1 MGTPRTVKVSGWAM
15 ARVFWRSLQLQ
26 AAWNPKGMQNL
37 GFAYALWPAFREL
50 YPDKVA
56 REEALRR
63 HLGTFN
69 THPYLAAAILGGVI
83 HHEERVVQGSES
95 PELGVAF
102 KQALMG
108 PLAALG
114 DGFFWLSF
122 RPAVGALA
130 ALLAVFSGGW
140 AAVFFAV
147 VYNVVHLGL
156 RARYLALGYWLGD
169 EVLGP
174 VGRDQLAD
182 RGLELRALAAGA
194 AGAFLPALA
203 VQARHLG
210 VAPVEAWAA
219 CLLAVPSILLLGRKV
234 SVYALLYAAA
244 TLGLLL
250 GWYV

>member
-1 MGTPRTVKVSGWAM
+1 MGEGSRQISSLAM
-15 ARVFWRSLQLQ
+15 LRVFWRSLQLQ

-37 GFAYALWPAFREL
+37 GFAYALWPAFKEL
-50 YPDKVA
+50 YPDAAA
-56 REEALRR
+56 REAALKR
-63 HLGTFN
+63 HLGSFN

-83 HHEERVVQGSES
+83 HHELKIVRGEEP
-95 PELGVAF
+95 PEAGVAF

-130 ALLAVFSGGW
+130 ALMAIWTGAW
-140 AAVFFAV
+140 AALFFAV

-156 RARYLALGYWLGD
+156 RARYLLLGYRLGD
-169 EVLGP
+169 LVLEP
-174 VGRDQLAD
+174 VGRDHLAD
-182 RGLELRALAAGA
+182 RGLELRALASCA

-203 VQARHLG
+203 VEARHLG
-210 VAPVEAWAA
+210 LATHDAWAA
-219 CLLAVPSILLLGRKV
+219 ALIGMGCIGLLGRKV

-244 TLGLLL
+244 ALGLLW

>member
-1 MGTPRTVKVSGWAM
+1 MPDGPAKISALAM

-37 GFAYALWPAFREL
+37 GFAYALWPAFKEL
-50 YPDKVA
+50 YPDPDA
-56 REEALRR
+56 REAALKR
-63 HLGTFN
+63 HLGSFN

-83 HHEERVVQGSES
+83 HHE
-95 PELGVAF
+95 LGVVRGEEPPEAGLAF

-130 ALLAVFSGGW
+130 ALLAIWTGAW
-140 AAVFFAV
+140 AALFFAV

-156 RARYLALGYWLGD
+156 RARYLALGYRLGD
-169 EVLGP
+169 GVLEP
-174 VGRDQLAD
+174 VGRDHLAD
-182 RGLELRALAAGA
+182 RGLELRALAACA

-210 VAPVEAWAA
+210 VDAHDAWAA
-219 CLLAVPSILLLGRKV
+219 GLLGIPSIVLLGRRV
-234 SVYALLYAAA
+234 SVYALLYVAAA
-244 TLGLLL
+244 LGLFW